1 MADLRDQLLQLLPDG
16 PTTVQ
21 MRALLE
27 LGETQLFGEVEGAA
41 FAHAEAQLGV
51 LHGRPTAKTLHEFRL
66 ACGQPR
72 ELLASAP
79 VEVDGYDWAPLSLS
93 SRERRFVP
101 SELIEL
107 TERPPFSP
115 SSVEGLSQG
124 DTERSQRGHFRP
136 LARAGSSTLLG
147 ENGISNPASGVEGLL
162 VHSSQSRLTPELWSK
177 VSPSL
182 SASLANV
189 MERRAVFCAQVDGQP
204 VCFAWAPLR
213 SEGWFDV
220 WVQTL
225 PEFRRRGLGQRVA
238 SALMQH
244 ERTEGR
250 SPVWCA
256 ADSESL
262 GLGESLG
269 FVEFTQSLWRA
280 RLGPS
285 PFIR

>member
-1 MADLRDQLLQLLPDG
+1 MADLREELLQLLPDG

-27 LGETQLFGEVEGAA
+27 LGETQLFGDVEGAA

-51 LHGRPTAKTLHEFRL
+51 LHGRPTAKTLHEFKL
-66 ACGQPR
+66 ACGQPP
-72 ELLASAP
+72 ELLAFSP
-79 VEVDGYDWAPLSLS
+79 IELEGYDSLPLSLS
-93 SRERRFVP
+93 SRGG
-101 SELIEL
+101 
-107 TERPPFSP
+107 
-115 SSVEGLSQG
+115 EG
-124 DTERSQRGHFRP
+124 RGEE
-136 LARAGSSTLLG
+136 AT
-147 ENGISNPASGVEGLL
+147 
-162 VHSSQSRLTPELWSK
+162 RLTPELWSK

-182 SASLANV
+182 SATLANV

-204 VCFAWAPLR
+204 VSFAWAPLR

-238 SALMQH
+238 SALLRS
-244 ERTEGR
+244 ERSEGR

-269 FVEFTQSLWRA
+269 FVDFTQSLWSA
-280 RLGPS
+280 RLS
-285 PFIR
+285 R